1 MAVPHAGDILER
13 RLTDIGNSLLTDS
26 EGLGLLALGSVG
38 VETARRDAWSDLDFF
53 AIVQPGSKPRWLAD
67 IAWLE
72 AVAPV
77 AWSFEN
83 TKDGRKL
90 LFADGVYAEYAVFTP
105 DELAGAAF
113 AEGRW
118 IVRRAELPDGL
129 RVTTN
134 DSGRI
139 RPRADTTWSAGELV
153 SCLYVGL
160 CRFHRGSSYRHGVS
174 SRPFASIDGR
184 NWWNSLS
191 PSRRRSPIRMVATV
205 ASKPAG
211 RTRRPCF
218 HGSSG
223 DSKRPRRRR
232 SHTWSGS
239 RRGTS
244 PLQPCHRKSA
254 AWREACTRS
263 SLGCLDF
270 IRYL

>member
-160 CRFHRGSSYRHGVS
+160 CRFHRGEQ
-174 SRPFASIDGR
+174 
-184 NWWNSLS
+184 LS
-191 PSRRRSPIRMVATV
+191 
-205 ASKPAG
+205 
-211 RTRRPCF
+211 
-218 HGSSG
+218 
-223 DSKRPRRRR
+223 
-232 SHTWSGS
+232 
-239 RRGTS
+239 
-244 PLQPCHRKSA
+244 
-254 AWREACTRS
+254 AWRFVQTF
-263 SLGCLDF
+263 CLDRWQELVEQLEPVSEALADPYGRDRRF
-270 IRYL
+270 EARWPNAAAMLPRLIRGLEETPAAALAYLEWLEARNLAPPAMSSEIRRLAGSVYPLEPWLP